1 MRRTFRIAMVAA
13 CPFPYPRGTPVRIY
27 RMAETL
33 ARRGHDVH
41 VITYHLGEA
50 PQQVPFTI
58 HRTPPIKTYQRTAP
72 GPSYLKLLIL
82 NPLLAAKVS
91 QVLRRHD
98 IQLIHAHHY
107 EGLLVA
113 RLAQLW
119 NKPPLVY
126 DAHTLLESEL
136 PFYGLGLP
144 KEVKRGLGR
153 WLDRL
158 LPKQAT
164 HITTVTEVIRRKLI
178 DNAKVAPEQ
187 VTMVSNGVEWEQFAT
202 ASEGQS
208 LARRGQKTLVFSGN
222 LASYQRIDLLLKA
235 FREVLNQRQDVRLR
249 IISDSPFDEYETLV
263 DRLEIQEHID
273 LLRSDFEDLTQLLA
287 AADVALNPRT
297 ECDGIPLKLL
307 NYMAAAKPI
316 VSFEGSAKGLKHRE
330 TGWVVENENTS
341 GFSRAILHLL
351 ENPRLAQSLG
361 MNARQRVMSEHT
373 WEKTAERC
381 EAVYQQLCR

>member
-1 MRRTFRIAMVAA
+1 
-13 CPFPYPRGTPVRIY
+13 
-27 RMAETL
+27 MAETL

-41 VITYHLGEA
+41 VITYHLGET

-58 HRTPPIKTYQRTAP
+58 HRTPPITTYQKTSP

-82 NPLLAAKVS
+82 NPLLTAKVS
-91 QVLRRHD
+91 HVLQQHD
-98 IQLIHAHHY
+98 IHLIHAHHY

-119 NKPPLVY
+119 RHQPLVY

-144 KEVKRGLGR
+144 KQVKRCLGR

-158 LPKQAT
+158 LPKQAA
-164 HITTVTEVIRRKLI
+164 HITTVTEAIRCKLI
-178 DNAKVAPEQ
+178 HSAKIAPEQ

-202 ASEGQS
+202 APEGQS
-208 LARRGQKTLVFSGN
+208 RARHGEKTLVFSGN

-235 FREVLNQRQDVRLR
+235 FREVLNKRPDVRLHV
-249 IISDSPFDEYETLV
+249 ISDSPFDEYETLV
-263 DRLEIQEHID
+263 NSLGIQENID
-273 LLRSDFEDLTQLLA
+273 LLRSDFEDLPQLLA

-307 NYMAAAKPI
+307 NYMAAGKAI

-330 TGWVVENENTS
+330 TGLVVENENTS
-341 GFSRAILHLL
+341 GFSGAILYLL
-351 ENPRLAQSLG
+351 ENPSLAQNLG
-361 MNARQRVMSEHT
+361 TNARQRVMSEHT
-373 WEKTAERC
+373 WEQTAEKC
-381 EAVYQQLCR
+381 EAVYQQLCK

>member
-41 VITYHLGEA
+41 VITYHLGET
-50 PQQVPFTI
+50 PPQVPFTI
-58 HRTPPIKTYQRTAP
+58 HRTPPITTYQRTSP
-72 GPSYLKLLIL
+72 GPSYGKLLML

-91 QVLRRHD
+91 QVLQQHD

-119 NKPPLVY
+119 SKHPLVY

-144 KEVKRGLGR
+144 KAMKRSLGR

-158 LPKQAT
+158 LPQQAT
-164 HITTVTEVIRRKLI
+164 HITTVTEAIRCKLI
-178 DNAKVAPEQ
+178 HHAKIAPEQ

-202 ASEGQS
+202 APGGRSI
-208 LARRGQKTLVFSGN
+208 ARRGQKTLVFSGN
-222 LASYQRIDLLLKA
+222 LASYQRIDLLLRA
-235 FREVLNQRQDVRLR
+235 FREVLNERQDVRLH
-249 IISDSPFDEYETLV
+249 IISDSPFDEYEMLV
-263 DRLEIQEHID
+263 NTLEIQQHID
-273 LLRSDFEDLTQLLA
+273 LLQADFEDLPQRLA

-307 NYMAAAKPI
+307 NYMAAGKAI
-316 VSFEGSAKGLKHRE
+316 VSFEGSANGLTHRE

-351 ENPRLAQSLG
+351 ENPKLAQDLG
-361 MNARQRVMSEHT
+361 MNARQRVISEHT
-373 WEKTAERC
+373 WDKTAERC
-381 EAVYQQLCR
+381 EAVYQQLCM